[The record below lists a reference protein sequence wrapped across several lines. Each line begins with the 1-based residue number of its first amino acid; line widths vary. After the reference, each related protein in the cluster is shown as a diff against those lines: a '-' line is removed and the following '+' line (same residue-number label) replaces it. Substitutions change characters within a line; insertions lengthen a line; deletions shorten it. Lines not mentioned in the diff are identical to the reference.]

1 MQSRNESLLLFE
13 SSEAAAV
20 RIGKLLDSTA
30 KLCESVRCQ

>member
-13 SSEAAAV
+13 RLEAAAV
-20 RIGKLLDSTA
+20 GFGKLLDSTA